1 MDQAKLDEMK
11 SVTESYEHL
20 EGSIEVVP
28 LVDANYPAAPEFEE
42 KYNEEFDKDP
52 CSEAGLNYITLHIF
66 VEAMKAAGNVEDA
79 EVIREHIQD
88 GLDNIP
94 DDKKV
99 YDIPGIDENG
109 GFDAN
114 IHV

>member
-1 MDQAKLDEMK
+1 MK
-11 SVTESYEHL
+11 RVTESYVPL
-20 EGSIEVVP
+20 EGAFGVGP
-28 LVDANYPAAPEFEE
+28 LVDEDDPAGPELVE
-42 KYNEEFDKDP
+42 KDNVEFAKDP
-52 CSEAGLNYITLHIF
+52 GSEAGLNYITLHIF

-88 GLDNIP
+88 GLDNLP

-109 GFDAN
+109 G
-114 IHV
+114 